1 MGTISM
7 KIFQLEKW
15 EMEEQEWDKNKC
27 EKPRELTVKRQ
38 KMSEVLVPDEP
49 DKVEEVHNRELWR
62 IGKNRRCQNMN
73 EEFILTLFKHLRD
86 EH

>member
-1 MGTISM
+1 M

-27 EKPRELTVKRQ
+27 EKPRELAVKRQ

-73 EEFILTLFKHLRD
+73 EEFILTLFKHLRG

>member
-1 MGTISM
+1 MGKISM
-7 KIFQLEKW
+7 KIFKLEKG
-15 EMEEQEWDKNKC
+15 EMEEQEWDKNKY
-27 EKPRELTVKRQ
+27 EKPRELAVKRQ
-38 KMSEVLVPDEP
+38 KTFEVLVPDEP
-49 DKVEEVHNRELWR
+49 DKVEEVHRELWR